1 MIPESSEERDIVDI
15 PSGIRE
21 SYIQAISTISPFDEV
36 EQRDIENTIQWL
48 KASEHLNKPHNMEE
62 HLGVFAVV
70 LSQDREHTFLLN
82 HRKAGL
88 WLPPGGHVDLG
99 QKLHEC
105 ALMEVEEELGMQQ
118 AKLLSEAPVF
128 LTRTLTQGMNA
139 GHVDVTSWLLI
150 EGDALSEYQ
159 IQAKEASQ
167 SRWFKIEELLRT
179 AELSNLHR
187 GFKKMLERGLL
198 RD

>member
-1 MIPESSEERDIVDI
+1 M
-15 PSGIRE
+15 
-21 SYIQAISTISPFDEV
+21 
-36 EQRDIENTIQWL
+36 
-48 KASEHLNKPHNMEE
+48 KE

-70 LSQDREHTFLLN
+70 LSQDRQHTFLLN
-82 HRKAGL
+82 HRKANL

-105 ALMEVEEELGMQQ
+105 ALMEIEEELSMKQ

-139 GHVDVTSWLLI
+139 GHIDVTSWLLI
-150 EGDALSEYQ
+150 EGNVQGEYQ
-159 IQAKEASQ
+159 IQVKEASQ
-167 SRWFKIEELLRT
+167 SGWFKIEELLRT

-187 GFKKMLERGLL
+187 GFKKILEQVLL
-198 RD
+198 RE